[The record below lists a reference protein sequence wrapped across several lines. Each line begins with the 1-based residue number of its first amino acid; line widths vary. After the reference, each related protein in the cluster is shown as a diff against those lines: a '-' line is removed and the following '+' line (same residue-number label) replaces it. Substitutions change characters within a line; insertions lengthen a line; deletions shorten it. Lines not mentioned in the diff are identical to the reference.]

1 MLTAD
6 NAYIADIYNTDK
18 SFILLTKFF
27 LASDKKFYLAD
38 KNFNKRAANAEK
50 HQWKFHSL
58 TLLSPWWWKNL
69 HSLVLLSPFGDVNVL
84 E

>member
-18 SFILLTKFF
+18 SFISLTKF

-38 KNFNKRAANAEK
+38 KFTSDKEHLVIAARLRSTIE
-50 HQWKFHSL
+50 
-58 TLLSPWWWKNL
+58 
-69 HSLVLLSPFGDVNVL
+69 
-84 E
+84 

>member
-50 HQWKFHSL
+50 HQ
-58 TLLSPWWWKNL
+58 
-69 HSLVLLSPFGDVNVL
+69 
-84 E
+84 